1 MAKDLAAMWEY
12 KLYVFELEA
21 LGRAE
26 KRRAQFGDS
35 RAYEASG
42 FKARDSATISEFYDK
57 YPQLKKEKN
66 E

>member
-12 KLYVFELEA
+12 KSYVFELEA

-26 KRRAQFGDS
+26 KRMVQFRAS
-35 RAYEASG
+35 RAYETSG

-66 E
+66 D